1 MADTSLLNGK
11 KVLAVDDEPDILAA
25 LKELLDMCKVVTAST
40 FEEARELLISD
51 DFDIAILDIMGVDGY
66 GLLEIANRKSVPAVM
81 LTAHAFTADNLVR
94 TIKEGAYSY
103 IPKEEITEIAEYLTD
118 ALIAQQKGENPWSAW
133 EERLPTSY
141 FEKRWG
147 AAWKDKDR
155 DFWDQFKAGLKG
167 KQSERK
173 TAGREDKV

>member
-1 MADTSLLNGK
+1 MSDTSLLNGK

-25 LKELLDMCKVVTAST
+25 LVELLDMCEVVTATT
-40 FEEARELLISD
+40 FVEAKALLISD

-66 GLLEIANRKSVPAVM
+66 GLLDIANRKSVPAVM

-94 TIKEGAYSY
+94 TIKEGAYAY
-103 IPKEEITEIAEYLTD
+103 IPKEEITEIAEYLVD
-118 ALIAQQKGENPWSAW
+118 ALTAQQKGENPWSAW

-147 AAWKDKDR
+147 AAWQDEDR
-155 DFWDQFKAGLKG
+155 DFWEQFKDGLKS
-167 KQSERK
+167 KRS
-173 TAGREDKV
+173 DKK

>member
-1 MADTSLLNGK
+1 MSDTSLLDGK

-25 LKELLDMCKVVTAST
+25 LEELLDMCEVVTVST
-40 FEEARELLISD
+40 FDEAKQLLISE

-118 ALIAQQKGENPWSAW
+118 ALIAQQKGENPWRAW
-133 EERLPTSY
+133 EERLPSSF

-147 AAWKDKDR
+147 AAWKKQDR
-155 DFWDQFKAGLKG
+155 DFWEQFKAGHKG
-167 KQSERK
+167 RRTDRK
-173 TAGREDKV
+173 TR

>member
-1 MADTSLLNGK
+1 MSDTSLLNGK

-25 LKELLDMCKVVTAST
+25 LVELLDMCEVATAST
-40 FEEARELLISD
+40 FEEARQLLISD

-66 GLLEIANRKSVPAVM
+66 GLLDIANRKSVPAVM

-94 TIKEGAYSY
+94 TIKEGAYAY
-103 IPKEEITEIAEYLTD
+103 IPKEEITEIAEYLVD
-118 ALIAQQKGENPWSAW
+118 ALTAQQKGENPWSAW

-147 AAWKDKDR
+147 AAWQDEDR
-155 DFWDQFKAGLKG
+155 DFWEQRKAGIKS
-167 KQSERK
+167 KR
-173 TAGREDKV
+173 AGRK

>member
-1 MADTSLLNGK
+1 MLNGK

-25 LKELLDMCKVVTAST
+25 LEELLDMCKVVTAST
-40 FEEARELLISD
+40 FEEARQLLISD

-81 LTAHAFTADNLVR
+81 LTAHALTADNLVR

-103 IPKEEITEIAEYLTD
+103 IPKEEITEIAEYLVD
-118 ALIAQQKGENPWSAW
+118 ALTAQQKGENPWSAW

-141 FEKRWG
+141 FERRWG
-147 AAWKDKDR
+147 AAWKDNDR
-155 DFWDQFKAGLKG
+155 DFWVQFKAGLKS
-167 KQSERK
+167 KRK
-173 TAGREDKV
+173 